1 MPFFLMTIGLYFGT
15 QTGKTE
21 TVCGIIKE
29 QLGDAVANAKDVTES
44 DLADFA
50 GFDGLICGI
59 PTWNTGAEEL
69 RSGTAWDDL
78 LEKIGALDLK
88 GKPVAVFGLGD
99 SVGYGQDYVDAM
111 EELHRYFEKAGAKM
125 VGYVSL
131 DGYDQFTS
139 SRCLIP
145 HLNEITAPEDGE
157 KFCGLPVDEDSENDR
172 TQERVENWCAQLK
185 KEMGIQKN
193 LLSSLQLLFSNFYKF
208 LFIFLE
214 KFYVTT
220 KCT

>member
-1 MPFFLMTIGLYFGT
+1 VGNFLMTIGLYFGT

-21 TVCGIIKE
+21 TVCGIITE
-29 QLGDAVANAKDVTES
+29 ELGDAVAAAKDVTEG

-50 GFDGLICGI
+50 GLDGLICGI

-69 RSGTAWDDL
+69 RSGTAWDEL
-78 LEKIGALDLK
+78 LEKIGELDLK

-99 SVGYGQDYVDAM
+99 SVGYGEDYVDAM

-131 DGYDQFTS
+131 DGYENFTH

-145 HLNEITAPEDGE
+145 HLNEITPPEDGE
-157 KFCGLPVDEDSENDR
+157 KFCGLPVDEDSEGDL
-172 TQERVENWCAQLK
+172 TAERVKNWCTQLK
-185 KEMGIQKN
+185 SEMGI
-193 LLSSLQLLFSNFYKF
+193 
-208 LFIFLE
+208 
-214 KFYVTT
+214 
-220 KCT
+220 

>member
-1 MPFFLMTIGLYFGT
+1 MTIGLYFGT

-21 TVCGIIKE
+21 TVCGYIKDE
-29 QLGDAVANAKDVTES
+29 FGDVVANAIDVSEK

-50 GFDGLICGI
+50 NLDGLICGI

-78 LEKIGALDLK
+78 LEKIGALDLS
-88 GKPVAVFGLGD
+88 GKPVAIFGLGD
-99 SVGYGQDYVDAM
+99 SVGYGEDFVDAM

-131 DGYDQFTS
+131 DGYENFTS

-145 HLNEITAPEDGE
+145 HLNEITKPEDGE
-157 KFCGLPVDEDSENDR
+157 KFCGLPVDEDSEGEL
-172 TQERVENWCAQLK
+172 TEERVKNWCTQLK
-185 KEMGIQKN
+185 SEMG
-193 LLSSLQLLFSNFYKF
+193 L
-208 LFIFLE
+208 
-214 KFYVTT
+214 
-220 KCT
+220 

>member
-1 MPFFLMTIGLYFGT
+1 MTIGLYFGT

-78 LEKIGALDLK
+78 LEKIGALDLSK
-88 GKPVAVFGLGD
+88 
-99 SVGYGQDYVDAM
+99 
-111 EELHRYFEKAGAKM
+111 
-125 VGYVSL
+125 
-131 DGYDQFTS
+131 
-139 SRCLIP
+139 
-145 HLNEITAPEDGE
+145 
-157 KFCGLPVDEDSENDR
+157 ENQSQYLAWVTLLVMDKIMSMQWKNY
-172 TQERVENWCAQLK
+172 TDISKKQAQK
-185 KEMGIQKN
+185 W
-193 LLSSLQLLFSNFYKF
+193 SD
-208 LFIFLE
+208 
-214 KFYVTT
+214 T
-220 KCT
+220 

>member
-1 MPFFLMTIGLYFGT
+1 MNRVGIFLMTIGLYFGT

-21 TVCGIIKE
+21 TVCGIITE
-29 QLGDAVANAKDVTES
+29 ELGDAVATAKDVTEG

-50 GFDGLICGI
+50 GLDGLICGI

-88 GKPVAVFGLGD
+88 GKPVAIFGLGD
-99 SVGYGQDYVDAM
+99 SVGYGEDYVDAM

-125 VGYVSL
+125 VGYTSL
-131 DGYDQFTS
+131 DGYEQFTH

-157 KFCGLPVDEDSENDR
+157 KFCGLPVDEDSEGEL
-172 TQERVENWCAQLK
+172 TAERVENWCAQLK
-185 KEMGIQKN
+185 KEMGI
-193 LLSSLQLLFSNFYKF
+193 
-208 LFIFLE
+208 
-214 KFYVTT
+214 
-220 KCT
+220 

>member
-1 MPFFLMTIGLYFGT
+1 MKDGATAEQRGLCSAFLEKYSD
-15 QTGKTE
+15 
-21 TVCGIIKE
+21 
-29 QLGDAVANAKDVTES
+29 QLS
-44 DLADFA
+44 HLLPSLADR
-50 GFDGLICGI
+50 L
-59 PTWNTGAEEL
+59 L
-69 RSGTAWDDL
+69 RILDDI

-131 DGYDQFTS
+131 DGYENFTS

-145 HLNEITAPEDGE
+145 HLNEITPPEDGE

-185 KEMGIQKN
+185 KEMGI
-193 LLSSLQLLFSNFYKF
+193 
-208 LFIFLE
+208 
-214 KFYVTT
+214 
-220 KCT
+220 